1 MLSDVQETRRDST
14 RLKQASWLVLLAGVL
29 LSLWSWMNAGQRI
42 QTEAD
47 LAFEGRT
54 RAYTHHLMQVV
65 DHHMDVLISFQA
77 MFRVNGQVDLAT
89 FEAHHHALQVAQEYP
104 ALLAVQYAPLVT
116 LAERD
121 AFLRRMRQRHPDYRV
136 APEGERAYYVPVTYN
151 LPMAG
156 NQAAFGYDMAFEPV
170 RRRVMEDARD
180 SGRPQVSPPI
190 RLIQGGK
197 EPLAMLVRLPL
208 YRHGA
213 PVGSESERRA
223 AFNGVVSGVIRI
235 SDLVAQAGQDWSDL
249 HLRIDDTLATEHS
262 ELFDSAR
269 AEAAPAFKPAQGA
282 ERSDQRSA
290 SLTVGSRHWTLTYT
304 REPVAALS
312 QPFPLALL
320 IGGLLGS
327 GALFALLQAAATR
340 HARAAAMAD
349 HLSQSARGS
358 EARLRSV
365 VDHTIDGILTV
376 SPTGNI
382 LSVNQAVCRIFGH
395 SESAMLGQHLG
406 LLLPGAN
413 EAQWRHGVESFLQ
426 SQPVGMAGLGRRTEG
441 QRANGQ
447 SFPLDL
453 AISCMEHDGAKQ
465 YIGIVRDLSAQ
476 QAAERAIV
484 EAHKQLNE
492 VDEMRRVIVHNAPY
506 AIFVLN
512 LQGVI
517 QTVNPAGERLLGF
530 KANELVGRCSAQ
542 HFFDEEQLR
551 ERATLLSMRL
561 GEQITPTEVLRHL
574 ARATSS
580 VPTEWVLH
588 RKDGSPLVAELLVT
602 EISNEFSSL
611 TGYVAMAYDVTSRR
625 EAEDQVQHMAMHDA
639 LTALPNRNMLQE
651 QLRMSLVSAERE
663 QRTMGMMFLDLDR
676 FKKINDTLGHHIGDS
691 VIIEVGRRLREAM
704 RTSDIVARL
713 GGDEFVILLTSLAE
727 AADGERV
734 AAKLLELFVEPIRIG
749 PHELRVTPS
758 IGLALY
764 PAHGTDAITLMR
776 HADLAMYQAKNKGRN
791 RVQVY
796 SDQMDAPSVDTLVLE
811 NDLYHALERQ
821 ELRLHFQPQFD
832 CRSGHITGA
841 EALLRWE
848 HNGRLVPPS
857 EFIPLAE
864 ETGLIV
870 PMGEW
875 VLRQACETA
884 QRWREFSGWPLRIA
898 VNLSALQLD
907 RPDLIETVSR
917 ALRDTGLPPTAL
929 ELEITESIVV
939 RESLRAADVLA
950 QLRALGVGIAI
961 DDFGVG
967 YSSFAYLR
975 ELPVDRFKLDRSFLS
990 SVPQSQGD
998 SRLVAALIAM
1008 GHRLEVGIVA
1018 EGVETEAQAQFLR
1031 DHGCDE
1037 VQGYHLGRPMPAAA
1051 FADMLEAHARAMRP
1065 VEQISQPP
1073 APLASPITP
1082 S

>member
-14 RLKQASWLVLLAGVL
+14 RLKQASWGALLAGIL
-29 LSLWSWMNAGQRI
+29 LSLWSWINAGQRI

-47 LAFEGRT
+47 LAFDGRT
-54 RAYTHHLMQVV
+54 RAYTQHLLQVV
-65 DHHMDVLISFQA
+65 DHHMDVLVSFQA
-77 MFRVNGQVDLAT
+77 MFRVNGRVDEAT
-89 FEAHHHALQVAQEYP
+89 FEAHHKALQVEQEYP
-104 ALLAVQYAPLVT
+104 ALMAVQHAPLVRA
-116 LAERD
+116 AELG
-121 AFLRRMRQRHPDYRV
+121 AFLARMRQSHPDYSIV
-136 APEGERAYYVPVTYN
+136 PEGERETYVPVTYN
-151 LPMAG
+151 LPMAS
-156 NQAAFGYDMAFEPV
+156 NRAAFGYDMSVEPV
-170 RRRVMEDARD
+170 RRRVLEEARD
-180 SGRPQVSPPI
+180 SGRPQVSQPV
-190 RLIQGGK
+190 RLIQGGAN
-197 EPLAMLVRLPL
+197 PLAVLVRLPL

-213 PVGSESERRA
+213 PTGTEAERRE
-223 AFNGVVSGVIRI
+223 AFVGVVSGVMRI
-235 SDLVAQAGQDWSDL
+235 SDLVAQVSQDWSDL
-249 HLRIDDTLATEHS
+249 HLRIDDTLATDQS

-269 AEAAPAFKPAQGA
+269 AALTQGYQPPASSDAI
-282 ERSDQRSA
+282 DQRSN

-304 REPVAALS
+304 RPPTS
-312 QPFPLALL
+312 PFTQPLPLALL
-320 IGGLLGS
+320 LGGLLGS
-327 GALFALLQAAATR
+327 ATLFGMLRTIASR

-349 HLSQSARGS
+349 ELSHAARDS

-376 SPTGNI
+376 SPTGTI
-382 LSVNQAVCRIFGH
+382 ESANQAVCRIFGH
-395 SESAMLGQHLG
+395 SEPALIGQHLG
-406 LLLPGAN
+406 LLLPGAS
-413 EAQWRHGVESFLQ
+413 EAQWRHGVESFLE

-447 SFPLDL
+447 TFPLDL
-453 AISCMEHDGAKQ
+453 AISCMEHAGQKH

-530 KANELVGRCSAQ
+530 KASELVGRCSAQ

-551 ERATLLSMRL
+551 ERAQLLSMRL
-561 GEQITPTEVLRHL
+561 GEEITPTEVLRHL

-588 RKDGSPLVAELLVT
+588 RKDGTPLVAELLVT

-639 LTALPNRNMLQE
+639 LTSLPNRNMLQE
-651 QLRMSLVSAERE
+651 QLRLCLASAGRE
-663 QRTMGMMFLDLDR
+663 QRIMGMLFLDLDR

-713 GGDEFVILLTSLAE
+713 GGDEFVILLTSLSE

-734 AAKLLELFVEPIRIG
+734 AHKLLELFVDPIRIG

-764 PAHGTDAITLMR
+764 PTHGSDAITLMR
-776 HADLAMYQAKNKGRN
+776 HADLAMYQAKSKGRN

-811 NDLYHALERQ
+811 NDLYHALDRQ

-832 CRSGHITGA
+832 CQSGRVIGA

-848 HNGRLVPPS
+848 HNGKLVPPS

-875 VLRQACETA
+875 VLRQACETM

-917 ALRDTGLPPTAL
+917 ALRDTGLPATAL

-950 QLRALGVGIAI
+950 QLRELGVSIAI

-1008 GHRLEVGIVA
+1008 GHRLDVGIVA
-1018 EGVETEAQAQFLR
+1018 EGVENEEQAQFLR

-1037 VQGYHLGRPMPAAA
+1037 AQGYHLGRPMPAAA
-1051 FADMLEAHARAMRP
+1051 FAEMLDQHAARSRQADA
-1065 VEQISQPP
+1065 QD
-1073 APLASPITP
+1073 A
-1082 S
+1082 

>member
-1 MLSDVQETRRDST
+1 MLSDVQETRRDSV
-14 RLKQASWLVLLAGVL
+14 RLKQAAWLVLLAGVL
-29 LSLWSWMNAGQRI
+29 LSLWSWLNAGQRI
-42 QTEAD
+42 RNEAD
-47 LAFEGRT
+47 LAFEART
-54 RAYTHHLMQVV
+54 RDHTQHLMQVL
-65 DHHMDVLISFQA
+65 DHHMDVLVSFQA
-77 MFRVNGQVDLAT
+77 MFRVNGHVELET
-89 FEAHHHALQVAQEYP
+89 FEAHHRALQVAVEYP
-104 ALLAVQYAPLVT
+104 ALLAVQYAPLVR
-116 LAERD
+116 ASERE
-121 AFLRRMRQRHPDYRV
+121 AFLAKVRQRAPAYRITPDGVRDHH
-136 APEGERAYYVPVTYN
+136 VPVLYN

-156 NQAAFGYDMAFEPV
+156 NEAAFGYDMAHEPV
-170 RRRVMEDARD
+170 RRQVLEAARD
-180 SGRPQVSPPI
+180 TGRPQVSPPI
-190 RLIQGGK
+190 RLIQGGRD
-197 EPLAMLVRLPL
+197 PMALLVRLPL

-213 PVGSESERRA
+213 PTETEAERRA
-223 AFNGVVSGVIRI
+223 AFQGVVSGVIRVA
-235 SDLVAQAGQDWSDL
+235 DAVAQAGQDWSGL
-249 HLRIDDTLATEHS
+249 HLRIDDTLSPEPS
-262 ELFDSAR
+262 EVFDSAR
-269 AEAAPAFKPAQGA
+269 NGLAHGARFAPGERVHAED
-282 ERSDQRSA
+282 RRNTDIT
-290 SLTVGSRHWTLTYT
+290 LGSRHWTLTYT
-304 REPVAALS
+304 REPVSALT

-327 GALFALLQAAATR
+327 LALFALLQAAASR
-340 HARAAAMAD
+340 HGRAARMADALSQHARD
-349 HLSQSARGS
+349 S

-376 SPTGNI
+376 SPEGTI
-382 LSVNQAVCRIFGH
+382 LSTNQAVCRIFGH
-395 SESAMLGQHLG
+395 TESAMIGRHLG
-406 LLLPGAN
+406 MLLPGASA
-413 EAQWRHGVESFLQ
+413 ESSPQGVEAFLQ
-426 SQPVGMAGLGRRTEG
+426 TQPVGMAGLGRRTEG
-441 QRANGQ
+441 RRANGQ
-447 SFPLDL
+447 DFPVDL
-453 AISCMEHDGAKQ
+453 SISCMEHEGHRQ

-484 EAHKQLNE
+484 EAHRQLNE

-530 KANELVGRCSAQ
+530 KASELVGRCSAQ
-542 HFFDEEQLR
+542 HFFDEAQLR
-551 ERATLLSMRL
+551 ERAQRLSMRL
-561 GEQITPTEVLRHL
+561 GEQITPTEVLVHL

-580 VPTEWVLH
+580 VPTEWVLR
-588 RKDGSPLVAELLVT
+588 RKDGTQLVAELLVT
-602 EISNEFSSL
+602 EINHEFSSL

-651 QLRMSLVSAERE
+651 QLRMSLASAERE
-663 QRTMGMMFLDLDR
+663 QRTMAMMFLDLDR

-691 VIIEVGRRLREAM
+691 VIIEVGRRLKEAM

-713 GGDEFVILLTSLAE
+713 GGDEFVILLTSLGDP
-727 AADGERV
+727 ADGERV
-734 AAKLLELFVEPIRIG
+734 AAKLLGLFIEPIRIG

-764 PAHGTDAITLMR
+764 PTHGSDAITLMR
-776 HADLAMYQAKNKGRN
+776 HADLAMYQAKSRGRN

-811 NDLYHALERQ
+811 NDLYHALDRQ

-832 CRSGHITGA
+832 CQSGRITGA

-857 EFIPLAE
+857 DFIPLAE

-884 QRWREFSGWPLRIA
+884 QRWRELSGWPLRIA

-907 RPDLIETVSR
+907 RNDLIETVSR
-917 ALRDTGLPPTAL
+917 ALRDTGLPATAL

-950 QLRALGVGIAI
+950 QLRALGVSVAI

-1008 GHRLEVGIVA
+1008 GHRLDVGIVA
-1018 EGVETEAQAQFLR
+1018 EGVETAEQAEFLR
-1031 DHGCDE
+1031 SHGCDE

-1051 FADMLEAHARAMRP
+1051 FAEMLQARMAQGQPGSSQASADQATSAH
-1065 VEQISQPP
+1065 
-1073 APLASPITP
+1073 
-1082 S
+1082 

>member
-1 MLSDVQETRRDST
+1 MLSDVQETRRDSR
-14 RLKQASWLVLLAGVL
+14 RLKQASWLVVTAGVL
-29 LSLWSWMNAGQRI
+29 LSVWSWMNAGQRI

-54 RAYTHHLMQVV
+54 RASTHHLTQAL
-65 DHHMDVLISFQA
+65 DHHLDVLVSFQA
-77 MFRVNGQVDLAT
+77 MFRVNGHVDLST
-89 FEAHHHALQVAQEYP
+89 FEAHHQALKVAHEYP
-104 ALLAVQYAPLVT
+104 ALLAVQYAPLIH
-116 LAERD
+116 ERERE
-121 AFLRRMRQRHPDYRV
+121 AFLRQMRQAHPDYRIR
-136 APEGERAYYVPVTYN
+136 PEGTRESYLPVTYN

-156 NQAAFGYDMAFEPV
+156 NEVAFGYDMAFESV
-170 RRRVMEDARD
+170 RRQVMEAARD
-180 SGRPQVSPPI
+180 TGRPQVSPPI

-197 EPLAMLVRLPL
+197 QPLAVLVRLPL

-213 PVGSESERRA
+213 PAETEAQRRA
-223 AFNGVVSGVIRI
+223 AFAGVVSGVIRI
-235 SDLVAQAGQDWSDL
+235 SDVVAQAGQDWSDL
-249 HLRIDDTLATEHS
+249 HLRIDDTLMTDQS
-262 ELFDSAR
+262 ELFDSAQHDASR
-269 AEAAPAFKPAQGA
+269 HFQPGARTDAADQLS
-282 ERSDQRSA
+282 RSLS
-290 SLTVGSRHWTLTYT
+290 VGSRHWSLTYT
-304 REPVAALS
+304 RKPVAALS
-312 QPFPLALL
+312 QPLPLALL
-320 IGGLLGS
+320 IGGLMGS
-327 GALFALLQAAATR
+327 GALFALLQAAASR
-340 HARAAAMAD
+340 HGRAAAMAER
-349 HLSQSARGS
+349 LSQQARNS

-376 SPTGNI
+376 SPSGTL
-382 LSVNQAVCRIFGH
+382 LSVNQAVCRMFGH
-395 SESAMLGQHLG
+395 PESAMVGQHLSV
-406 LLLPGAN
+406 LLPGAGDP
-413 EAQWRHGVESFLQ
+413 ALGTDVESFLEN
-426 SQPVGMAGLGRRTEG
+426 QPVGMAGLGRRTEG
-441 QRANGQ
+441 RRANGQ

-453 AISCMEHDGAKQ
+453 AISCMEHEGRKQ

-530 KANELVGRCSAQ
+530 KASELVGRCSAQ

-551 ERATLLSMRL
+551 ERAQMLSMRL
-561 GEQITPTEVLRHL
+561 GEQVSPAAVLVHL

-580 VPTEWVLH
+580 LPTEWVLR
-588 RKDGSPLVAELLVT
+588 RKDGTHLVAELLVT

-611 TGYVAMAYDVTSRR
+611 SGYVAMAYDVTSRR
-625 EAEDQVQHMAMHDA
+625 EAENQVQHMAMHDA

-651 QLRMSLVSAERE
+651 QLRLSLVSAERE
-663 QRTMGMMFLDLDR
+663 QRTMAMMFLDLDR

-691 VIIEVGRRLREAM
+691 VIIEVGRRLKEAM

-713 GGDEFVILLTSLAE
+713 GGDEFVILLTSLGD

-734 AAKLLELFVEPIRIG
+734 AAKLLELFAEPIRIG

-764 PAHGTDAITLMR
+764 PAHGTDSITLMR
-776 HADLAMYQAKNKGRN
+776 HADLAMYQAKSLGRN

-796 SDQMDAPSVDTLVLE
+796 SEQMDAPSVDTLVLE

-857 EFIPLAE
+857 DFIPLAE

-929 ELEITESIVV
+929 ELEITESVVV

-1018 EGVETEAQAQFLR
+1018 EGVETEDQAQFLR

-1051 FADMLEAHARAMRP
+1051 FAEMLQAHASAMRP
-1065 VEQISQPP
+1065 IELASQPP
-1073 APLASPITP
+1073 QTTR
-1082 S
+1082 

>member
-14 RLKQASWLVLLAGVL
+14 RLKQASWLVLLAGVS

-54 RAYTHHLMQVV
+54 RAHTHHLTQVL
-65 DHHMDVLISFQA
+65 DHHMDVLVSFQA
-77 MFRVNGQVDLAT
+77 MFRVNGRVDLAT
-89 FEAHHHALQVAQEYP
+89 FAAHHQALRVDHEYP
-104 ALLAVQYAPLVT
+104 AMLAVQYAPLIHRS
-116 LAERD
+116 ERD
-121 AFLRRMRQRHPDYRV
+121 AFVRGMRQTYPGYRIV
-136 APEGERAYYVPVTYN
+136 PEGERESYLPVVYN
-151 LPMAG
+151 LPMAA
-156 NQAAFGYDMAFEPV
+156 NQAVFGYDMGFEPV
-170 RRRVMEDARD
+170 RRKVMEEARD

-190 RLIQGGK
+190 RLIQGGHD
-197 EPLAMLVRLPL
+197 PLAVLVRLPL

-213 PVGSESERRA
+213 PVTTEAERRQ
-223 AFNGVVSGVIRI
+223 AFDGVVSGVMRV
-235 SDLVAQAGQDWSDL
+235 SDLVAQAAQDWTDL

-262 ELFDSAR
+262 DLFDSAR
-269 AEAAPAFKPAQGA
+269 TPFSGAFRPGPRVDAA
-282 ERSDQRSA
+282 DQRSN
-290 SLTVGSRHWTLTYT
+290 SLNVGSRHWTLTYT
-304 REPVAALS
+304 REPAAALT

-327 GALFALLQAAATR
+327 GALFALLQAAASR
-340 HARAAAMAD
+340 HARAATMAD
-349 HLSQSARGS
+349 QLSKQARDS
-358 EARLRSV
+358 ETRLRSV
-365 VDHTIDGILTV
+365 VDNTIDGILTV
-376 SPTGNI
+376 SPSGTI

-395 SESAMLGQHLG
+395 PESALVGQHLG

-413 EAQWRHGVESFLQ
+413 EAQWGQGVEAFLQ
-426 SQPVGMAGLGRRTEG
+426 SQPVGMAGIGRRTEG
-441 QRANGQ
+441 QRANGHT
-447 SFPLDL
+447 FPLDL
-453 AISCMEHDGAKQ
+453 AISCMEHGGQKH
-465 YIGIVRDLSAQ
+465 YIGILRDLSAQ

-530 KANELVGRCSAQ
+530 KASELVGRCSAQ

-551 ERATLLSMRL
+551 ERAQLLSMRL
-561 GEQITPTEVLRHL
+561 GEQITPTEVLLHL

-588 RKDGSPLVAELLVT
+588 RKDGSHLVAELLVT
-602 EISNEFSSL
+602 EINNEFSSL

-625 EAEDQVQHMAMHDA
+625 EAENQVQHMAMHDA

-651 QLRMSLVSAERE
+651 QLRLSLVSAERDH
-663 QRTMGMMFLDLDR
+663 RAMGMIFLDLDR

-713 GGDEFVILLTSLAE
+713 GGDEFVILLTSLGE

-734 AAKLLELFVEPIRIG
+734 AAKLLELFTEPIRIG

-764 PAHGTDAITLMR
+764 PAHGSDAITLMR

-796 SDQMDAPSVDTLVLE
+796 SEQMDAPSVDTLVLE

-917 ALRDTGLPPTAL
+917 ALRDTGLPATAL

-950 QLRALGVGIAI
+950 QLRELGVGVAI

-1051 FADMLEAHARAMRP
+1051 FAEMLDAHARTMRP
-1065 VEQISQPP
+1065 IE
-1073 APLASPITP
+1073 LASQQAEAPR
-1082 S
+1082 

>member
-1 MLSDVQETRRDST
+1 MLSDVQESRRDST
-14 RLKQASWLVLLAGVL
+14 RLKQAAWLVLLAGVS
-29 LSLWSWMNAGQRI
+29 LSVWSWMNAGQRI

-54 RAYTHHLMQVV
+54 RAHANHLRQVI
-65 DHHMDVLISFQA
+65 DHHVDVLASFQA
-77 MFRVNGQVDLAT
+77 MFRVTGQVDEAT
-89 FEAHHHALQVAQEYP
+89 FAAQYDALRVPQEYP
-104 ALLAVQYAPLVT
+104 ALLAVQYAPLIPKR
-116 LAERD
+116 ERD
-121 AFLRRMRQRHPDYRV
+121 GFESKMRQAHPGYRIF
-136 APEGERAYYVPVTYN
+136 PDGDRAFYLPVTYN
-151 LPMAG
+151 LPMAP
-156 NQAAFGYDMAFEPV
+156 NRSVFGYDMAFEPV
-170 RRRVMEDARD
+170 RRQVMEEARD
-180 SGRPQVSPPI
+180 SGHPQISPPI
-190 RLIQGGK
+190 QLVQNRR
-197 EPLAMLVRLPL
+197 ETAVVVRLPL
-208 YRHGA
+208 YRRGA
-213 PVGSESERRA
+213 PIAAEAERRA
-223 AFNGVVSGVIRI
+223 AFDGLVSGVIRI
-235 SDLVAQAGQDWSDL
+235 ADLVAQAGQDWADL
-249 HLRIDDTLATEHS
+249 RLRIDDTLATEHS
-262 ELFDSAR
+262 ELFDSA
-269 AEAAPAFKPAQGA
+269 QGA
-282 ERSDQRSA
+282 SPRAFEPGAQAAAADQRSV
-290 SLTVGSRHWTLTYT
+290 SLTVASRHWTLTYS
-304 REPVAALS
+304 RRPVAALT

-327 GALFALLQAAATR
+327 GALFALLRAAASR
-340 HARAAAMAD
+340 HERAAAMAAR
-349 HLSQSARGS
+349 LSKQARDN

-365 VDHTIDGILTV
+365 VDNTIDGILTV
-376 SPTGNI
+376 SPSGTI

-395 SESAMLGQHLG
+395 RESAMIGQHLG

-413 EAQWRHGVESFLQ
+413 EAEGGEGVEAFLQ
-426 SQPVGMAGLGRRTEG
+426 SQPVGMDGLGRRTEG
-441 QRANGQ
+441 QRADGRA
-447 SFPLDL
+447 FPLDL
-453 AISCMEHDGAKQ
+453 AISCMAHEGHTQ

-512 LQGVI
+512 RQGVI
-517 QTVNPAGERLLGF
+517 QTVNPAGEILLGF
-530 KANELVGRCSAQ
+530 KASELVGRCSAHQ
-542 HFFDEEQLR
+542 FFDEEQLR
-551 ERATLLSMRL
+551 ERAQLLSMRL
-561 GEQITPTEVLRHL
+561 GVQVAPIEVLRHL
-574 ARATSS
+574 AEATSS
-580 VPTEWVLH
+580 VPTEWVLY
-588 RKDGSPLVAELLVT
+588 RKDGSPLVAELQVT
-602 EISNEFSSL
+602 EINNEFSSL
-611 TGYVAMAYDVTSRR
+611 NGYLAMAYDVTSRR

-651 QLRMSLVSAERE
+651 QLRLNLISAERE
-663 QRTMGMMFLDLDR
+663 QRPMAMMFLDLDR

-713 GGDEFVILLTSLAE
+713 GGDEFVILLTSLGDL
-727 AADGERV
+727 ADGERV
-734 AAKLLELFVEPIRIG
+734 AIKLLELFAEPIRIG

-764 PAHGTDAITLMR
+764 PAHGKDSITLMR
-776 HADLAMYQAKNKGRN
+776 HADLAMYQAKSKGRN

-796 SDQMDAPSVDTLVLE
+796 SDQMDAPTVDTLVLE
-811 NDLYHALERQ
+811 NDLYHALDRQ

-832 CRSGHITGA
+832 CRSGLITGA

-848 HNGRLVPPS
+848 HQGRLVPPS

-875 VLRQACETA
+875 VLRQACDTA
-884 QRWREFSGWPLRIA
+884 QRWRESSGWPLRIA

-950 QLRALGVGIAI
+950 QLRALGVGVAI

-1018 EGVETEAQAQFLR
+1018 EGVETEAQAEFLR

-1051 FADMLEAHARAMRP
+1051 FAEMLAAHVRSRRPAEEAMEDP
-1065 VEQISQPP
+1065 VTSR
-1073 APLASPITP
+1073 
-1082 S
+1082 

>member
-1 MLSDVQETRRDST
+1 MLSDVQETRRDSR
-14 RLKQASWLVLLAGVL
+14 RLKQAAWGVLLAGVL

-47 LAFEGRT
+47 MAFESRA
-54 RAYTHHLMQVV
+54 RAYTHHLTQVI
-65 DHHMDVLISFQA
+65 DHHMDVLVSFQA
-77 MFRVNGQVDLAT
+77 MFRVNGQVDQPT
-89 FEAHHHALQVAQEYP
+89 FEAHYQALQVAHEYP
-104 ALLAVQYAPLVT
+104 ALLAIQYAPLVQQSKR
-116 LAERD
+116 E
-121 AFLRRMRQRHPDYRV
+121 AFLRHMRKTYPDFRIV
-136 APEGERAYYVPVTYN
+136 PEGTRESYLPVIYN

-156 NQAAFGYDMAFEPV
+156 NQAAFGYDMTSEPV
-170 RRRVMEDARD
+170 RRKVMDEARD

-190 RLIQGGK
+190 RLIQGGSD
-197 EPLAMLVRLPL
+197 PLAMLVRLPL
-208 YRHGA
+208 YRHGM
-213 PVGSESERRA
+213 PIRTETERQA
-223 AFNGVVSGVIRI
+223 AFAGAVSGVIRI
-235 SDLVAQAGQDWSDL
+235 ADLVAQAGQDWSNL
-249 HLRIDDTLATEHS
+249 HLRIDDTLASGQS
-262 ELFDSAR
+262 ELFDSTHAQGPHPFQPGPST
-269 AEAAPAFKPAQGA
+269 AEADRQ
-282 ERSDQRSA
+282 A
-290 SLTVGSRHWTLTYT
+290 SSISVGSRHWTLTYT
-304 REPVAALS
+304 RPPVAALS
-312 QPFPLALL
+312 QPLPLALL
-320 IGGLLGS
+320 IGGLMGS
-327 GALFALLQAAATR
+327 AALFALLQAAASR
-340 HARAAAMAD
+340 HARAASMAD
-349 HLSQSARGS
+349 RLSQRARDS

-376 SPTGNI
+376 SPSGTI
-382 LSVNQAVCRIFGH
+382 LSVNQAVCRAFGR
-395 SESAMLGQHLG
+395 SEDSMIGQHLG
-406 LLLPGAN
+406 LLIPAASQTN
-413 EAQWRHGVESFLQ
+413 ADDSIEAFLQ

-447 SFPLDL
+447 AFPLDL
-453 AISCMEHDGAKQ
+453 AISCMEHEGQMQ
-465 YIGIVRDLSAQ
+465 YIGMLRDLSAQ

-551 ERATLLSMRL
+551 ERAQLLSMRL

-588 RKDGSPLVAELLVT
+588 RKDGSHLVAELLVT
-602 EISNEFSSL
+602 EINNEFSALS
-611 TGYVAMAYDVTSRR
+611 GYVAMAYDVTSRR

-651 QLRMSLVSAERE
+651 QLRLSLVSAERE

-727 AADGERV
+727 AADAERV
-734 AAKLLELFVEPIRIG
+734 AQKLLELFAEPIRIG

-764 PAHGTDAITLMR
+764 PTHGTDAITLMR

-811 NDLYHALERQ
+811 NDLYHALDRQ
-821 ELRLHFQPQFD
+821 ELRLHYQPQFD

-917 ALRDTGLPPTAL
+917 ALRDTGLPATAL

-967 YSSFAYLR
+967 YSSFSYLR

-1051 FADMLEAHARAMRP
+1051 FAEMLEAHARAMRP
-1065 VEQISQPP
+1065 IEQAGHQ
-1073 APLASPITP
+1073 AVKAH
-1082 S
+1082 

>member
-1 MLSDVQETRRDST
+1 MLSDVQETRRDSR
-14 RLKQASWLVLLAGVL
+14 RLKQASWLVLTAGVL

-54 RAYTHHLMQVV
+54 RASTHHLMQAL
-65 DHHMDVLISFQA
+65 DHHLDVLVSFQA

-89 FEAHHHALQVAQEYP
+89 FEAHHQALNVAHEYP
-104 ALLAVQYAPLVT
+104 ALLAVQYAPVVH
-116 LAERD
+116 ERD
-121 AFLRRMRQRHPDYRV
+121 REAFLRQMRQAHPGYQIRP
-136 APEGERAYYVPVTYN
+136 AGLRETYLPVTYN

-156 NQAAFGYDMAFEPV
+156 NEVAFGYDMAFEPV
-170 RRRVMEDARD
+170 RRQVMEAARD
-180 SGRPQVSPPI
+180 TGRPQVSPPI
-190 RLIQGGK
+190 KLIQGGK
-197 EPLAMLVRLPL
+197 QPLAVLVRLPL

-213 PVGSESERRA
+213 PVATEAQRRE
-223 AFNGVVSGVIRI
+223 AFAGVVSGVIRI
-235 SDLVAQAGQDWSDL
+235 SDVVAQAGQDWSDL
-249 HLRIDDTLATEHS
+249 HLRIDDTLAPDKS
-262 ELFDSAR
+262 ELFDSAQ
-269 AEAAPAFKPAQGA
+269 PGSTQLFQPGA
-282 ERSDQRSA
+282 RSA
-290 SLTVGSRHWTLTYT
+290 ASDRLVGSLNVGSRHWSLTYT
-304 REPVAALS
+304 RKPVSALS

-327 GALFALLQAAATR
+327 GALFALLQAAASR
-340 HARAAAMAD
+340 HGRAAAMAD
-349 HLSQSARGS
+349 RLSQQARTS
-358 EARLRSV
+358 EAHLRSV
-365 VDHTIDGILTV
+365 VDNTIDGILTV
-376 SPTGNI
+376 SPTGTL
-382 LSVNQAVCRIFGH
+382 LSANQAVCRMFGH
-395 SESAMLGQHLG
+395 TEAAMVGQHLSM
-406 LLLPGAN
+406 LLPGAG
-413 EAQWRHGVESFLQ
+413 EPAQGTHIESFLEN
-426 SQPVGMAGLGRRTEG
+426 QPVGMAGLGRRTEG
-441 QRANGQ
+441 RRANGQ

-453 AISCMEHDGAKQ
+453 AISCMEHEGHKQ

-530 KANELVGRCSAQ
+530 KASELVGRCSAQ

-551 ERATLLSMRL
+551 ERAQMLSMRL
-561 GEQITPTEVLRHL
+561 GEQVSQTAVLVHL

-580 VPTEWVLH
+580 LPTEWVLH
-588 RKDGSPLVAELLVT
+588 RKDGSHLVAELLVT

-611 TGYVAMAYDVTSRR
+611 SGYVAMAYDVTSRR
-625 EAEDQVQHMAMHDA
+625 EAENQVQHMAMHDA

-651 QLRMSLVSAERE
+651 QLRLSLVSAERE
-663 QRTMGMMFLDLDR
+663 QRTMAMMFLDLDR

-691 VIIEVGRRLREAM
+691 VIIEVGRRLKEAM

-713 GGDEFVILLTSLAE
+713 GGDEFVILLTSIADP
-727 AADGERV
+727 ADGERV
-734 AAKLLELFVEPIRIG
+734 AHKLLELFAEPIRIG

-764 PAHGTDAITLMR
+764 PSHGSDSITLMR
-776 HADLAMYQAKNKGRN
+776 HADLAMYQAKSLGRN

-796 SDQMDAPSVDTLVLE
+796 SEQMDAPSVDTLVLE

-857 EFIPLAE
+857 DFIPLAE

-929 ELEITESIVV
+929 ELEITESVVV
-939 RESLRAADVLA
+939 RESLRAADVLT

-1018 EGVETEAQAQFLR
+1018 EGVETEDQAQFLR

-1051 FADMLEAHARAMRP
+1051 FAEMLDAHARAMRP
-1065 VEQISQPP
+1065 IE
-1073 APLASPITP
+1073 LASQVPQTTR
-1082 S
+1082 